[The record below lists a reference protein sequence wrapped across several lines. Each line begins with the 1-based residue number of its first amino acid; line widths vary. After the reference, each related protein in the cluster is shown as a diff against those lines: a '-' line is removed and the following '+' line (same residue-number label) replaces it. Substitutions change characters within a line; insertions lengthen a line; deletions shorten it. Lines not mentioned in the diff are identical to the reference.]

1 MTEQEKQIRMQ
12 ALAKALE
19 PSNWNNLNLQKRTE
33 LLQRVEN
40 FQAELQNRP
49 AATVSTEQ
57 MATNQRGYYCNQ
69 KIVQNQ
75 DMVKYCETSD
85 MAVKNLFHEGRH
97 AYQKDVVTH
106 PENHPEVSEETLN
119 AWSRNLAPD
128 GYVRPEDDTFL
139 YYWQP
144 VEVDARAYAETQS
157 LEYSKALAQSQN
169 TSEDLSVCQA
179 SAENQSLS
187 TGEDNTHMADQSTE
201 EGIVSATSEGTT
213 ESSSEGNSQA
223 DGGYSQSIA

>member
-1 MTEQEKQIRMQ
+1 MTEQEKQTRMQ
-12 ALAKALE
+12 SLAKELE
-19 PSNWNNLNLQKRTE
+19 PSNWNSLNLQKRTE

-69 KIVQNQ
+69 QIVQNQ

-85 MAVKNLFHEGRH
+85 MAAKNLFHEGQH
-97 AYQKDVVTH
+97 AYQKDVVSH
-106 PENHPEVSEETLN
+106 PENHPEVSEETIN

-128 GYVRPEDDTFL
+128 GYIRPEDDTFL

-157 LEYSKALAQSQN
+157 LEYSNALTQGQT
-169 TSEDLSVCQA
+169 TSEDLSVRQA
-179 SAENQSLS
+179 STENQSLS
-187 TGEDNTHMADQSTE
+187 TGENNTHTADQSTD
-201 EGIVSATSEGTT
+201 EGFISSNTDVTN
-213 ESSSEGNSQA
+213 ESSGEENSQV
-223 DGGYSQSIA
+223 DGHCLQSIA

>member
-1 MTEQEKQIRMQ
+1 MTEQEKQTRMQ
-12 ALAKALE
+12 SLAKELE
-19 PSNWNNLNLQKRTE
+19 PSNWNSLNLQKRTE

-69 KIVQNQ
+69 QIVQNQ

-85 MAVKNLFHEGRH
+85 MAAKNLFHEGRH
-97 AYQKDVVTH
+97 AYQKDVVSH

-157 LEYSKALAQSQN
+157 LEYSNALAQGQT

-179 SAENQSLS
+179 STENQSLS
-187 TGEDNTHMADQSTE
+187 TGEDNTHMADQSAE
-201 EGIVSATSEGTT
+201 EGLSSTTSEGTS
-213 ESSSEGNSQA
+213 ESSGEGTGQA
-223 DGGYSQSIA
+223 DGGYSLAIA